1 MCPRWVEGGPRRDSG
16 LRTYSRDRRAS
27 CLAEGLA
34 RKYQAQGCVCTV
46 CVCVWGVQSVCVVCV
61 SSVGVVPVGSTW
73 CWGVHVWV
81 SCMGM
86 HVWVVC
92 PPCSSMTLAQA
103 FAPSCPL
110 CPEPRAGG
118 GCGEGSRASE
128 PARDAVK

>member
-1 MCPRWVEGGPRRDSG
+1 MDSG
-16 LRTYSRDRRAS
+16 PTAVTDGPPAWLRGWPGSTKPR
-27 CLAEGLA
+27 GV
-34 RKYQAQGCVCTV
+34 CVQ
-46 CVCVWGVQSVCVVCV
+46 CVCVWGGVQSVCVVCV